1 VRPMGGY
8 GLPKHLRISVGLEH
22 ENRRLVSALEQVLG
36 KVPRSPA
43 NGEAITN

>member
-1 VRPMGGY
+1 MGGY

-36 KVPRSPA
+36 NMRRSTRDR
-43 NGEAITN
+43 EATTN